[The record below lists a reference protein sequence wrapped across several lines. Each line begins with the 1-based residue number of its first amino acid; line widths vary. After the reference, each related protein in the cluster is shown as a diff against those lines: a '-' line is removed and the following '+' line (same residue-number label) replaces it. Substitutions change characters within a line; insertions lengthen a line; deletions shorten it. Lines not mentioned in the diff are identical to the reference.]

1 MLRKTVKTI
10 AISAYSLIIGLL
22 GDSLFRLKPI
32 ASIRNIRQF
41 IAGQQSMRGR
51 FTCPTGTIHSRIR
64 IMDLNTIVNLNAIV
78 YATFGEDGNPSL
90 TASDTE
96 STSTGSLFATN
107 SLDGPGNYSLIVRKS
122 AINAD
127 DYVVEAQCLNS
138 SGAII
143 GPLRLVTQ
151 INQ

>member
-1 MLRKTVKTI
+1 MLFKTVNTT
-10 AISAYSLIIGLL
+10 ISAFSLIVGLL
-22 GDSLFRLKPI
+22 VTSTGQAAQVTGSLGSSLVS
-32 ASIRNIRQF
+32 AD
-41 IAGQQSMRGR
+41 ALT

-96 STSTGSLFATN
+96 STSTGSLFVTN